1 MVWVDNYV
9 LTAQGSHPEFLG
21 AHASEADCLPTFRY
35 VNFLG
40 CVECSLVL
48 FKLDVG
54 LGQLLEVMDFFVKD
68 LTGKVKSLVE
78 ATVTRLLDIS
88 LIRLLN
94 KSL

>member
-1 MVWVDNYV
+1 MVWVNNYV
-9 LTAQGSHPEFLG
+9 LTAQRSHPEFLG

-40 CVECSLVL
+40 GVECSLVL

-68 LTGKVKSLVE
+68 LTSKVKSLVE
-78 ATVTRLLDIS
+78 ATVTRLLDIC
-88 LIRLLN
+88 LIWLLD
-94 KSL
+94 KGL